1 MPVLD
6 GYRATHMIRH
16 HGPHASITNIRTLPI
31 VAMTAS
37 AIQGDR
43 EKCTTAGMDDYLAK
57 PVKGKLLEDMLLKWA
72 IEGRKKHRLSTRF
85 KNVHPDH
92 ESICTASTT
101 DVSVSRVPSDEVRQM
116 EIRKDSGGSSSR
128 EQGCKSPI
136 HIKTQEKATVQRHER
151 LQATSSFNWDQ
162 FHMPSPGDPKFV
174 RHTNEPRTPLTF
186 ENVEL
191 LGREQEVN
199 PFDVHNFVP
208 RDCCDDGSAEESCD
222 DSPEPPS
229 TTASTYSPR
238 MTSKE
243 RTEPIRL
250 EMRGRLA
257 RNDSAR
263 TVIQRQSAG

>member
-6 GYRATHMIRH
+6 GYRATHLIRH
-16 HGPHASITNIRTLPI
+16 HSPYASIASIRTLPI

-72 IEGRKKHRLSTRF
+72 IEGRKKRRLVAVF
-85 KNVHPDH
+85 KNVHEDH
-92 ESICTASTT
+92 ESICTASSS
-101 DVSVSRVPSDEVRQM
+101 DVSRVPSDEVRQGKV
-116 EIRKDSGGSSSR
+116 RKDSEGNSTKD
-128 EQGCKSPI
+128 QTFKSPG
-136 HIKTQEKATVQRHER
+136 HAKAQEKALAQRDQW
-151 LQATSSFNWDQ
+151 LQAAASSFDWDQ
-162 FHMPSPGDPKFV
+162 FHMPTPGGAKFV
-174 RHTNEPRTPLTF
+174 PQANEPRTPLTF

-199 PFDVHNFVP
+199 PFDVHNFHP
-208 RDCCDDGSAEESCD
+208 TDCCDEGSVDENCD

-238 MTSKE
+238 RALNE
-243 RTEPIRL
+243 RSESMRL

-257 RNDSAR
+257 RNDSSR
-263 TVIQRQSAG
+263 TIIQRQSAG